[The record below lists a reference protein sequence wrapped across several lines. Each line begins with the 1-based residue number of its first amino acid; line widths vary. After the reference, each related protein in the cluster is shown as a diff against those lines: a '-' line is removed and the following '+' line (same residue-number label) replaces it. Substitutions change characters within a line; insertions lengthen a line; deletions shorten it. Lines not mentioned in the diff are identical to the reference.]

1 MSSLHFLAEHGYSVL
16 FFWVLAEQV
25 GFPIPALPVL
35 LAAGALSAT
44 GEVSLTGAMLV
55 TMVAALAADIVWF
68 EIGRRRGMPV
78 LNFLCR
84 ISLEP
89 DSCVRQ
95 TELAFSNQGMR
106 ALLIA
111 KFVPGLNTAAPPLAG
126 IVRTPFWRFLLFDA
140 IGTFIWAATFIALG
154 RIFAAQI
161 DAVTQRVLRFG
172 GSVAQ
177 LVIGLLLFYVLFKW
191 IKRQLFLRELRIL
204 RLEPEELKQM
214 MDNGEELV
222 VVDLR
227 HPFDFEASPYS
238 IIGAIRLSPEEL
250 ETRHDVIPRD
260 RDVILYC
267 T

>member
-1 MSSLHFLAEHGYSVL
+1 MS
-16 FFWVLAEQV
+16 
-25 GFPIPALPVL
+25 
-35 LAAGALSAT
+35 
-44 GEVSLTGAMLV
+44 
-55 TMVAALAADIVWF
+55 AALAADLVWY
-68 EIGRRRGMPV
+68 EIGRRRGMSV

-84 ISLEP
+84 VSLEP

-126 IVRTPFWRFLLFDA
+126 IVKTPRARFLFFDA
-140 IGTFIWAATFIALG
+140 LGTLAWAGTFLVLG

-161 DAVTQRVLRFG
+161 EAVTQRVLDFG
-172 GSVAQ
+172 ASAAQ
-177 LVIGLLLFYVLFKW
+177 VVIALLVLYVLFKW
-191 IKRQLFLRELRIL
+191 IKRQLFLRELRVL
-204 RLEPEELKQM
+204 RLEPEELKRM
-214 MDNGEELV
+214 MDSGEELV

-227 HPFDFEASPYS
+227 HPFDFEASPHS
-238 IIGAIRLSPEEL
+238 IVGAIRLSPEEL
-250 ETRHDVIPRD
+250 ETKHDVIPRD